1 MGKQLLIIFMIFVTC
16 LAIYIVYQPEEQV
29 NLNIPEKNQSN
40 YQDDSIKTVKK
51 VTSFLVFQPNTQS
64 IFICI
69 KSLDAFNA

>member
-51 VTSFLVFQPNTQS
+51 VTSFLVFQPNIQS
-64 IFICI
+64 FFICI